1 MIDRGL
7 PLWVIGR
14 VNMAN
19 AQSAHSAHA
28 QSKSNPKK
36 PVPGQAGVGAGPA
49 GQALALPA
57 SLALTLAALD
67 FVLGGLFIYLV
78 TSVFRPASPAV
89 MAFGLL
95 LGGSHIVSGAALGAR
110 ASWSHR
116 VALVMSLLELALGLA
131 VALLM
136 FTTAAQIEDI
146 YKHMGKPWDFV
157 FMFMGVLCFV
167 LFGILPAAKVTVL
180 KLVDLNP
187 PPKY

>member
-1 MIDRGL
+1 MIDRDL
-7 PLWVIGR
+7 PLRVIGR
-14 VNMAN
+14 ANMAN
-19 AQSAHSAHA
+19 APSAHSAQA
-28 QSKSNPKK
+28 RSKTTPPK
-36 PVPGQAGVGAGPA
+36 PAPASAGAGDGQP

-67 FVLGGLFIYLV
+67 FLMGGLFIYLV
-78 TSVFRPASPAV
+78 TAVFRPASPSV

-95 LGGSHIVSGAALGAR
+95 LGGSHFVSGAALGAR

-116 VALVMSLLELALGLA
+116 VALVMSLLELALGLT

-157 FMFMGVLCFV
+157 FMVMGVLCFV
-167 LFGILPAAKVTVL
+167 LFGILPAAKLTVL